1 MTAAHFATHFATL
14 ARYNRW
20 ANGLLFAA
28 CEEAGEEVWRPE
40 VGAFHGS
47 VLGTLNHILV
57 MDRLWLGRV
66 VGRDF
71 GFQGLDE
78 IVHGD
83 LAALA
88 GAREEF
94 DDAIVAAVDEL
105 AEGDFARVVEYAI
118 TGGGT
123 AREPLW
129 LLLAHLFN
137 HQTHHR
143 GQVTDALTRA
153 GHEIPSL
160 DLVAFWRAVGADHA
174 AESVGESMAGVR

>member
-1 MTAAHFATHFATL
+1 MMAVHFATL

-20 ANGLLFAA
+20 ANALLFAA
-28 CEEAGEEVWRPE
+28 CEEAGEAVWRPK

-66 VGRDF
+66 AGRDC
-71 GFQGLDE
+71 GFKGVDE
-78 IVHGD
+78 VVHDD
-83 LAALA
+83 LAALT

-94 DDAIVAAVDEL
+94 DDAIVAAVDAL
-105 AEGDFARVVEYAI
+105 AEDDFARVVEYGI
-118 TGGGT
+118 TCGGT

-143 GQVTDALTRA
+143 GQITDMLTRA

-160 DLVAFWRAVGADHA
+160 DLVAFWRAVGGECA
-174 AESVGESMAGVR
+174 AESMAELR